1 MYDFCTIERISRGG
15 VLHQDLGTLEP
26 MAWPEYLEYY
36 TTKAPS
42 YKRAFALPD
51 RV

>member
-15 VLHQDLGTLEP
+15 VLHQDLGTLGP